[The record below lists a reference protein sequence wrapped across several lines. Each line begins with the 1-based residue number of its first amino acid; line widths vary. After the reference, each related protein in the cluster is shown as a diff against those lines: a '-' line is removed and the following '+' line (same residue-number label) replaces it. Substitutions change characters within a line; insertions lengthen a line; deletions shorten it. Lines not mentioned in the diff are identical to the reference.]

1 MTESIEAVVP
11 RRNPVLRGIA
21 LVENVLIGLLL
32 IAIVLVILAQVFF
45 RYVLSQPLSWS
56 TEVAT
61 GLMLYVAFIG
71 FAIGVRDN
79 AHVALN
85 LFERRLGPRGLRAV
99 RIVELLFLGGVLL
112 ALGIGTVQYISEQSD
127 VTTPAGLPLW
137 SILLAIPI
145 GSALGVLHA
154 VVEIV
159 KPTPEDVVE
168 EERELV
174 GGGV

>member
-1 MTESIEAVVP
+1 MTE
-11 RRNPVLRGIA
+11 RRNRLLRGIA
-21 LVENVLIGLLL
+21 GFENILIGVLLVS
-32 IAIVLVILAQVFF
+32 IVLVILAQVFF

-85 LFERRLGPRGLRAV
+85 LFEHRLGPRGLRAV
-99 RIVELLFLGGVLL
+99 RIVELVFLGGVLL
-112 ALGIGTVQYISEQSD
+112 ALGLGTVQYINEQSD

-137 SILLAIPI
+137 TILLAIPI
-145 GSALGVLHA
+145 GAALGVLHA

-159 KPTPEDVVE
+159 SPTPEEVIED
-168 EERELV
+168 ERELV

>member
-1 MTESIEAVVP
+1 
-11 RRNPVLRGIA
+11 
-21 LVENVLIGLLL
+21 
-32 IAIVLVILAQVFF
+32 
-45 RYVLSQPLSWS
+45 
-56 TEVAT
+56 
-61 GLMLYVAFIG
+61 
-71 FAIGVRDN
+71 
-79 AHVALN
+79 
-85 LFERRLGPRGLRAV
+85 
-99 RIVELLFLGGVLL
+99 
-112 ALGIGTVQYISEQSD
+112 VQYISEQSD